1 MMHRFLLIV
10 TLLTGFSLNLSA
22 THIVGGE
29 ITYECLGNNQY
40 RVNLSVYRDC
50 YNGVP
55 WFDNPAALGI
65 YDANWNL
72 VQNVSMFLNNANND
86 TLPIILTNPC
96 LTAPPNVCVHTT
108 RYTTVVTLPFTP
120 GGYTFVY
127 QRCCRNK
134 LIRNIP
140 DPLNTGISIIG
151 QLSETTMLECNSSAV
166 FTNWPPVAICIN
178 EPIDFDHGATDPD
191 GDSLVYRLC
200 TPLNGPDSLIPA
212 PNPPFPGPY
221 LEVVWTDP
229 PYSLSNVLGGD
240 PLTIDPMTGFMTGI
254 PNTIGNFVV
263 GVCVDEYRDG
273 EVISTTRRDFQYNVA
288 DCGKPFAAFFVPEVL
303 CDTLSVK
310 FTNQSASATF
320 FRWFFDWGGNMS
332 LTSTGFSPLFTY
344 PDTGVYTV
352 ALIAEPNDP
361 CSDTMFTQIH
371 VTETFADADL
381 SFTFPDCTGGV
392 LEIQATDQS
401 TDPVYGIATW
411 DWNLLSAAG
420 MVVAESSEQ
429 NPVFNV
435 TDPGNYVLTLVS
447 TSGNGCPD
455 STAFPFEAPF
465 PPVDSL
471 SDALSICAGD
481 TIPLFPAADPAY
493 TYVWTPTNTLN
504 AGNVPNPLAFPVES
518 TVYNV
523 VLSGN
528 GPCTTTGTIT
538 VEVLNPGALT
548 VMASPETILFGETSQ
563 LEAVFPGGVEFF
575 WEPAESLSDPNIS
588 NPVASPEETT
598 TYIVEVLLSSGCRSF
613 DSVTVRVISPECIEP
628 YVFFPTGFSP
638 NGDGENDALR
648 MESQI
653 VDEVYW
659 AIFNRWGEKVFE
671 ANSIGE
677 SWDGAFRGEPQP
689 AETYGYYYRVRC
701 RNGLTSEQKGNV
713 TLLR

>member
-1 MMHRFLLIV
+1 MR
-10 TLLTGFSLNLSA
+10 LSA

-29 ITYECLGNNQY
+29 ITYRCLGNDQY
-40 RVNLSVYRDC
+40 EITLAVYRDC
-50 YNGVP
+50 FNGVP
-55 WFDNPAALGI
+55 WFDNPAILGI
-65 YDANWNL
+65 YDANWTL
-72 VQNVSMFLNNANND
+72 VQKPLLPWNVSNND

-108 RYTTVVTLPFTP
+108 RYTTVVTLPFQP

-140 DPLNTGISIIG
+140 DPLNTGISITG
-151 QLSETTMLECNSSAV
+151 FLSEETMLQCNSSAT

-221 LEVVWTDP
+221 QEVVWLDP
-229 PYSLSNVLGGD
+229 PYNLNNVLGGN
-240 PLTIDPMTGFMTGI
+240 PLIIDAMTGFMTGI

-263 GVCVDEYRDG
+263 GVCVDEYRNG

-288 DCGKPFAAFFVPEVL
+288 DCGKPFAAFFAPEIL
-303 CDTLSVK
+303 CDTLRVK
-310 FTNQSASATF
+310 FTNESVSAQF
-320 FRWFFDWGGNMS
+320 YRWYFDWGGDLS
-332 LTSTGFSPLFTY
+332 LTSTGFSPIFTY

-361 CSDTMFTQIH
+361 CSDTMFAQIH

-401 TDPVYGIATW
+401 TDPVFGIASW
-411 DWNLLSAAG
+411 EWNLINNTG
-420 MVVAESSEQ
+420 MVIAGSSEQ
-429 NPVFNV
+429 NPAFNV
-435 TDPGNYVLTLVS
+435 TDPGNYVLTLVT

-455 STAFPFEAPF
+455 STAFPFDAPF

-481 TIPLFPAADPAY
+481 TIELFPSANPAY
-493 TYVWTPTNTLN
+493 TYVWSPSNTLS
-504 AGNVPNPLAFPVES
+504 AGNISNPSAFPVET

-523 VLSGN
+523 LLSGN
-528 GPCTTTGTIT
+528 GPCTTSGSVT
-538 VEVLNPGALT
+538 VEVLNPGTLT
-548 VMASPETILFGETSQ
+548 ATASPITILLGETSQ
-563 LEAVFPGGVEFF
+563 LEALFPGAVEFV
-575 WEPAESLSDPNIS
+575 WSPESSLSDPTLS
-588 NPVASPEETT
+588 NPLASPTETT
-598 TYIVEVLLSSGCRSF
+598 TYTVGVLLSSGCFST
-613 DSVTVRVISPECIEP
+613 DTVTVRVISPECIEP

-638 NGDGENDALR
+638 NGDGENDVLK
-648 MESQI
+648 MESKI

-659 AIFNRWGEKVFE
+659 VIFNRWGEKIFE
-671 ANSIGE
+671 ADSIDD
-677 SWDGAFRGEPQP
+677 SWDGTYLGEKQP
-689 AETYGYYYRVRC
+689 VETYGYYFRVRC
-701 RNGLTSEQKGNV
+701 RNGLESEKKGNV
-713 TLLR
+713 SLLR